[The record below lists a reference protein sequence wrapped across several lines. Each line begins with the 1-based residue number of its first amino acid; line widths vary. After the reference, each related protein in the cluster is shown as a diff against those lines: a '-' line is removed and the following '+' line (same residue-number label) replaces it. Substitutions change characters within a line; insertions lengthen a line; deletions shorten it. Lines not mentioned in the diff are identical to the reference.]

1 MKILLITDQHFG
13 VRNDNQVF
21 IEKYRQF
28 YQNAVIPFVK
38 KNKITHVFCL
48 GDTFD
53 KRKSIN
59 FLSLESAKDMWFKP
73 LKDMGVKL
81 YMLLG
86 NHDIY
91 YKNTLKVNAPKHL
104 LGEFDNITVIDEPTE
119 LTFDGTKVLML
130 PWMCDSNKSDILK
143 VVEKSDA
150 DVCLGHL
157 ELNGFEA
164 IPGHR
169 MEHGDDPK
177 IFDKFKLTCSGH
189 FHMKSRKG
197 NINYLGNPYQLY
209 WNDYSQKRG
218 FHILNSDTLSLKFYQ
233 NPYNIFNKLW
243 YDDAKNDY
251 EELPDF
257 SELRGSFV
265 KLIVQNR
272 DNQVWFDRYVK
283 ALQNADVADLKI
295 IEDVTLELDDV
306 DESVKMEDTMTVLE
320 SYVESLEESID
331 KKNVTSILKS
341 LYVEALDL

>member
-38 KNKITHVFCL
+38 KHKIKHVFCL

-73 LKDMGVKL
+73 LKDMGVSL

-104 LGEFDNITVIDEPTE
+104 LGEFDNITVIDQPTE
-119 LTFDGTKVLML
+119 LSFDGMKVLML
-130 PWMCDSNKSDILK
+130 PWMCDSNKSDVLK
-143 VVEKSDA
+143 TVESSDA

-218 FHILNSDTLSLKFYQ
+218 FHILNTDTLALKFYQ

-243 YDDAKNDY
+243 YDDVKNDY

-257 SELRGSFV
+257 SELQGSFV

-272 DNQVWFDRYVK
+272 ENQVWFDRYVK
-283 ALQNADVADLKI
+283 ALHNSNVADLKI

>member
-28 YQNAVIPFVK
+28 YQNAVIPFIK
-38 KNKITHVFCL
+38 KNNIKTVFCL

-73 LKDMGVKL
+73 LEDMGVDL

-104 LGEFDNITVIDEPTE
+104 LGEFENIHIIDHPTE
-119 LTFDGTKVLML
+119 LTFDGMKVLML
-130 PWMCDSNKSDILK
+130 PWMCDANKQTALDAVDS
-143 VVEKSDA
+143 SDA

-177 IFDKFKLTCSGH
+177 VFNKFKLTCSGH

-218 FHILNSDTLSLKFYQ
+218 FHILNSETLNLKFYQ
-233 NPYNIFNKLW
+233 NPYNIFNKVW
-243 YDDAKNDY
+243 YDDVKEDY
-251 EELPDF
+251 EELPDL
-257 SELRGSFV
+257 SDLQGSFV

-272 DNQVWFDRYVK
+272 TNQVWFDRYVK
-283 ALQNADVADLKI
+283 ALQNANVADLKI
-295 IEDVTLELDDV
+295 IEDVTLELEDV
-306 DESVKMEDTMTVLE
+306 DESIKMEDTMTVLE